1 MGKSKKAKKKYF
13 TPLTVCLTAVC
24 MLLAAFVLNGYISL
38 NELTLKNA
46 SSKRAIEELQSDNS
60 LLSIEIERKNSL
72 ASIEQIATEQLG
84 MVKLESYRIH
94 TVNLAGGDNTI
105 SSSKDS
111 NITYVAQT
119 NKFYIAHE
127 QGKNVLLVNDL
138 PVIGGGTELK
148 DYDHITIGT
157 TELIFVAL
165 CSEKFRWDEK
175 K

>member
-46 SSKRAIEELQSDNS
+46 SSKRTIEELQSDNS

-94 TVNLAGGDNTI
+94 TVNLAGGDSVEI
-105 SSSKDS
+105 APEKES
-111 NITYVAQT
+111 NPFLDGV
-119 NKFYIAHE
+119 
-127 QGKNVLLVNDL
+127 VNSFNIL
-138 PVIGGGTELK
+138 YEYLN
-148 DYDHITIGT
+148 
-157 TELIFVAL
+157 
-165 CSEKFRWDEK
+165 
-175 K
+175 